1 MPSERLEVTSA
12 GMNHFYCLLKV
23 LDRDTGADRLGEV
36 LALARERGGRSLFGK
51 LAEIFD
57 VVTFPSDDHVGE
69 YLPFGAEFHGVKWP
83 YGQESRAVRATERAE
98 PSPLVECA
106 EGRAPVSDEILEP
119 SGEITVPIIC
129 DIELDRGERRDAV
142 NVLNTGG
149 YVANLPRGAA
159 VEVPAVVDARG
170 IRPLEV
176 GPVPEAFAAWMRTQ
190 FTIHDLV
197 TEAWRTRSRKLLF
210 QALLLD
216 PCTSGIVESEKML
229 DEMLELQADFLPTFE

>member
-1 MPSERLEVTSA
+1 MA
-12 GMNHFYCLLKV
+12 AK
-23 LDRDTGADRLGEV
+23 RDTLDPTVRRMVDLFGLFPFPAAAHIAEYVSWGYETCGMLWPQGDEGHVVGGDWMNYRKWMAFEADRVRRVAAGE
-36 LALARERGGRSLFGK
+36 
-51 LAEIFD
+51 
-57 VVTFPSDDHVGE
+57 
-69 YLPFGAEFHGVKWP
+69 
-83 YGQESRAVRATERAE
+83 E
-98 PSPLVECA
+98 PLT
-106 EGRAPVSDEILEP
+106 DEMTQP
-119 SGEITVPIIC
+119 SGEIAVPIIC

-197 TEAWRTRSRKLLF
+197 TEAWRTRSRKLLL